1 MKIRIQ
7 NINTGY
13 IKCAKKCCLVF
24 YLKGVTPWTVF
35 SLNVHTLLV
44 HLYISDSNFWTET
57 PVPTKTTDT
66 GTEPSAKQENPQIE
80 PQPPKGA
87 GGGGGWWSGWGMSN
101 LSNLSSVV
109 HNTTNI
115 VQKSVQNTSNMVQ
128 KSVSYCILN
137 SLYMHVIH

>member
-1 MKIRIQ
+1 M
-7 NINTGY
+7 
-13 IKCAKKCCLVF
+13 
-24 YLKGVTPWTVF
+24 
-35 SLNVHTLLV
+35 
-44 HLYISDSNFWTET
+44 
-57 PVPTKTTDT
+57 PTKTTDT
-66 GTEPSAKQENPQIE
+66 GTEPSAKQEYPQIE